1 MAQTFLSPGVDTN
14 EVDQSFLQAG
24 VPQPGAILIGRTPK
38 GRAFYP
44 TTVQNWSQFRT
55 AFGDLDL
62 FHPLTYAANNYLK
75 NSSSL
80 TVVRVLGHADGTS
93 TTNGYSVGSVVG
105 IVDTSGGIG
114 ITGSVLA
121 VLHTNVNI
129 AAVSVSGVALDSN
142 RFVVKIGSNFA
153 VTASFLTSSDDFI
166 GKSLNTDPTKY
177 ATYGHYLYQT
187 FPYKVQT
194 ASASWQPVSQ
204 VNQNAV
210 AFNRDY
216 TNGQTPMIKSQNMGG
231 VEYDLFQIKTLAD
244 GRSTNDDIKAVI
256 ENVRPSTA
264 PSIQPFGSFDIV
276 VRSFYDNDIRP
287 LELERF
293 ANLNLDP
300 TSPNYVLKRVGD
312 MNEAFSTATRKF
324 VITEGSYPNKSA
336 YIRVV
341 LNTIANFP
349 PQALPFGFRGYP
361 VQTFSGSLTGTGNA
375 FGMAVVPGFSYVPN
389 QLDPAN
395 GNYNGN
401 ILWGVSFVSGGV
413 ADRDR
418 AFPDAVLTSFTT
430 GSDTDFSLRNLSGT
444 YVNGNLR
451 YSYLA
456 GYGAYTPSYG
466 SASLQAFTMPFYGG
480 FSGFDLRAQ
489 DPLYLNNSDGDS
501 VIGVIS
507 QKRAIDCVAN
517 PDQIA
522 GDTIALP
529 GQHNIVVT
537 DYNRIMVNNRR
548 DMFYVMDLTGSTRQ
562 EVVANTTARGID
574 DNYTAGYY
582 PDLMMND
589 TVNSRL
595 VRVPA
600 SVGVMGALAYNDRV
614 AQAFFAPAGLN
625 RGGLSQFGIVDTVDR
640 LNHDDR
646 DALYDAHI
654 NPITKFPVEGIV
666 IFGQKTMQLKVSSLD
681 RVNVRRLLILAKRAV
696 AGVARGLLFEP
707 NNPATWTR
715 FVNKVNPI
723 LDKYRADQGINRFK
737 VVMDS
742 NTNTSDVIDRNEM
755 KGKIFLE
762 PTKAAEFITVDFI
775 LSAAGVAFGS

>member
-1 MAQTFLSPGVDTN
+1 MQTFLSPGVDTN
-14 EVDQSFLQAG
+14 EVDQSFLQPG
-24 VPQPGAILIGRTPK
+24 VPQAGAILIGRTPK

-44 TTVQNWSQFRT
+44 TTVQNWTQFRT
-55 AFGDLDL
+55 VFGDLDIY
-62 FHPLTYAANNYLK
+62 HPLTYAANNYLK
-75 NSSSL
+75 NGSSL

-93 TTNGYSVGSVVG
+93 TTNGYSVGSIVG
-105 IVDTSGGIG
+105 IVDASGGIG
-114 ITGSVLA
+114 ITGSILA
-121 VLHTNVNI
+121 VIHANVPISNI
-129 AAVSVSGVALDSN
+129 SVSGVALDSN
-142 RFVVKIGSNFA
+142 RFVVKIGTFA
-153 VTASFLTSSDDFI
+153 ATASFLTSSDDFI

-187 FPYKVQT
+187 FPYKTQA
-194 ASASWQPVSQ
+194 ASASWQPVAQFNSG
-204 VNQNAV
+204 AV
-210 AFNRDY
+210 AFNRSY
-216 TNGQTPMIKSQNMGG
+216 ANAQTTMIKSQNMGG
-231 VEYDLFQIKTLAD
+231 VEYDLFQIKSLAD
-244 GRSTNDDIKAVI
+244 GRNTNDDIKVVI
-256 ENVRPSTA
+256 DNSRPATA
-264 PSIQPFGSFDIV
+264 PNIQPYGAFDIV
-276 VRSFYDNDIRP
+276 VRSFYDTDIRP
-287 LELERF
+287 IEFERF

-300 TSPNYVLKRVGD
+300 TSPNYVLKRIGD
-312 MNEAFSTATRKF
+312 MNEVFDTASRKF
-324 VITEGSYPNKSA
+324 IITEGSYPNKSSF
-336 YIRVV
+336 IRVV
-341 LNTIANFP
+341 LNLNANFP
-349 PQALPFGFRGYP
+349 PQVIPFGFRGYP
-361 VQTFSGSLTGTGNA
+361 VQSFSGSLAGTGGV
-375 FGMAVVPGFSYVPN
+375 FGSALVPGFNYVPN
-389 QLDPAN
+389 QLDPNN

-401 ILWGVSFVSGGV
+401 INWGVSFVSGGV

-418 AFPDAVLTSFTT
+418 AFPDAVLTGFLTS
-430 GSDTDFSLRNLSGT
+430 SDADFSLRNISGT

-451 YSYLA
+451 YSYAA
-456 GYGAYTPSYG
+456 GYGAYVASYG
-466 SASLQAFTMPFYGG
+466 SASLQAFTMPLYGG
-480 FSGFDLRAQ
+480 FSGFDIRVQ
-489 DPLYLNNSDGDS
+489 DPLYLQNSDGDS
-501 VIGVIS
+501 VIGVIA

-517 PDQIA
+517 PDQIN

-529 GQHNIVVT
+529 GQQNIAVT
-537 DYNRIMVNNRR
+537 DYTRIMVNNRR

-589 TVNSRL
+589 TVNNRL
-595 VRVPA
+595 VRVPP

-666 IFGQKTMQLKVSSLD
+666 IFGQKTMQLRASSLD

-715 FVNKVNPI
+715 FANKVNPI

-762 PTKAAEFITVDFI
+762 PTKAAEFITVDFV